1 MRQPILIIGSLNMD
15 MVIDMQRMPL
25 KSETVMGRSLSYIP
39 GGKGANQAFAVGM
52 MGGRAA
58 MLGCVGGDSLGRQLK
73 ENIQKS
79 GTSAEGIAERE
90 HSHTGIATIYVDDE
104 GANSIVVVPG
114 ANSDCDVAY
123 LKAHDDMIRACAYV
137 VLQMEIPC
145 DAIYYAVAR
154 AKELGKTVVLN
165 PAPAPESIPQ
175 EILAQVDYLTPNET
189 EVARLTG
196 QKDLSMESI
205 LAGAH
210 ALLDQGVQ
218 HVLVTLGDKG
228 ALLVDAKGETHF
240 PARKV
245 SAVDTTAAGD
255 CFNGA
260 FVVGLSEG
268 MDHAQAIRLAN
279 MASSIAVTR
288 KGAQTS
294 IPTRQEV
301 DALL

>member
-137 VLQMEIPC
+137 VLQMEIPY

-165 PAPAPESIPQ
+165 PAPAPERIPP

-228 ALLVDAKGETHF
+228 ALLVDDGGETHF

>member
-137 VLQMEIPC
+137 VLQMEIPY

-165 PAPAPESIPQ
+165 PAPAPERIPPEILRQYRSRANNQKQ
-175 EILAQVDYLTPNET
+175 EIH
-189 EVARLTG
+189 R
-196 QKDLSMESI
+196 
-205 LAGAH
+205 
-210 ALLDQGVQ
+210 
-218 HVLVTLGDKG
+218 
-228 ALLVDAKGETHF
+228 
-240 PARKV
+240 
-245 SAVDTTAAGD
+245 
-255 CFNGA
+255 
-260 FVVGLSEG
+260 
-268 MDHAQAIRLAN
+268 
-279 MASSIAVTR
+279 
-288 KGAQTS
+288 
-294 IPTRQEV
+294 
-301 DALL
+301 